1 MSFPQE
7 SRALQ
12 KAALNHRRNKAQD
25 NTEALDQLATDFT
38 FAANKAEY
46 WNPEPFSLLYGT
58 PFWDQAS
65 SDERRTL
72 NHLYWVAYYSQ
83 IISAEIATIFFNQTS
98 AAALYTVSDFR
109 IVCDMLDLESSQE
122 RAHINAFQKIS
133 VATEEA
139 IFGERIFS
147 YPMKSPYSDTMIY
160 SDTNAFKTMVR
171 KFLLKYFTVLSSTS
185 VFIGCQYFTV
195 RGLRTLKGKLVQHQ
209 LSQFYSKHPNKEAS
223 PAPAKVSFHHFCDE
237 SFHFNSSLILSKDV
251 IKIIPQPTSFERR
264 LMNRGLDG
272 CQKDHENFSATIN
285 GIFWYEPA
293 LFDPIYKILRSRV
306 FGMNHADARD
316 MMYKCFTQDNQGVQ
330 EAHRTHK
337 LATSA
342 YEAYLDDLDY
352 VDPSVRTLSVMKQST
367 VERYLKINQRALP
380 RFFAAAKHR
389 HV

>member
-1 MSFPQE
+1 
-7 SRALQ
+7 
-12 KAALNHRRNKAQD
+12 
-25 NTEALDQLATDFT
+25 
-38 FAANKAEY
+38 
-46 WNPEPFSLLYGT
+46 
-58 PFWDQAS
+58 
-65 SDERRTL
+65 
-72 NHLYWVAYYSQ
+72 
-83 IISAEIATIFFNQTS
+83 
-98 AAALYTVSDFR
+98 
-109 IVCDMLDLESSQE
+109 MLDLESSQE

-133 VATEEA
+133 FATEEA

-160 SDTNAFKTMVR
+160 SDTNAIKSMVR
-171 KFLLKYFTVLSSTS
+171 NFLLKYFTLLSSTS

-209 LSQFYSKHPNKEAS
+209 LSQFYSKHPNKEES

-251 IKIIPQPTSFERR
+251 IKMIPKPTSFERL
-264 LMNRGLDG
+264 LMNRGLYG

-293 LFDPIYKILRSRV
+293 LFSAVYKILRSRV
-306 FGMNHADARD
+306 FGMGHADAKD
-316 MMYKCFTQDNQGVQ
+316 MMYKCFTQENQGVQ

-352 VDPSVRTLSVMKQST
+352 VDPAVKKLSLMKQST
-367 VERYLKINQRALP
+367 VERYLKINRRALP
-380 RFFAAAKHR
+380 RFFAGNKHS